1 MEFKTTFTKRARLAM
16 TLIEVMIATS
26 IGTLILAAAGSLMI
40 YNARSLAALSNY
52 ADLDRYSRGA
62 VDKLSQDIRQA
73 TDLISFTTTELQFNS
88 SRGRSNITYTY
99 SPSSREL
106 VRRQGNNREVLLK
119 ECDSLTFTVY
129 GRNNGSNSWDQF
141 VVTNAANAKLI
152 KLDWTCS
159 RTILGQAVNTESV
172 QTAKIVMRK
181 QN

>member
-1 MEFKTTFTKRARLAM
+1 M
-16 TLIEVMIATS
+16 TLVEVMVATG
-26 IGTLILAAAGSLMI
+26 IGTMILAAAGSLMV

-73 TDLISFTTTELQFNS
+73 TELVGFTSTELQFNS

-99 SPSSREL
+99 YPDSRTL
-106 VRRQGNNREVLLK
+106 VRRQGYNRETLLQ

-129 GRNNGSNSWDQF
+129 GRNNVSNTWDQF
-141 VVTNAANAKLI
+141 VVTNAAGAKLI
-152 KLDWTCS
+152 KLNWTCS

-181 QN
+181 QD

>member
-1 MEFKTTFTKRARLAM
+1 M
-16 TLIEVMIATS
+16 TLVEVMIATS
-26 IGTLILAAAGSLMI
+26 IGTLILAAAGQLMI

-62 VDKLSQDIRQA
+62 VDKLSQDIRQS
-73 TDLISFTTTELQFNS
+73 TDLISFTTTELQFNATH
-88 SRGRSNITYTY
+88 GRSNITYTY
-99 SPSSREL
+99 YPDIRQL
-106 VRRQGNNREVLLK
+106 VRTQGQNREVLLK
-119 ECDSLTFTVY
+119 ECDSLAFTVY
-129 GRNNGSNSWDQF
+129 GRNNVSNTWDQF
-141 VVTNAANAKLI
+141 VVTTAANAKLI

>member
-1 MEFKTTFTKRARLAM
+1 M
-16 TLIEVMIATS
+16 TLVEVMVATG
-26 IGTLILAAAGSLMI
+26 IGTMILAAAGSLMV

-73 TDLISFTTTELQFNS
+73 TELVGFTSTELQFNS

-99 SPSSREL
+99 YPDRRTL
-106 VRRQGNNREVLLK
+106 VRLQGYNRETLLQ

-129 GRNNGSNSWDQF
+129 GRNNVSNTWDQF
-141 VVTNAANAKLI
+141 VVTNATGAKLI
-152 KLDWTCS
+152 KLNWTCS

-181 QN
+181 QD

>member
-1 MEFKTTFTKRARLAM
+1 M
-16 TLIEVMIATS
+16 TLVEVMVATG
-26 IGTLILAAAGSLMI
+26 IGTMILAAAGSLMV

-73 TDLISFTTTELQFNS
+73 TELVGFTSTELQFNS

-99 SPSSREL
+99 YPDSRTL
-106 VRRQGNNREVLLK
+106 VRRQGYNRETLLQ

-129 GRNNGSNSWDQF
+129 GRNNVSNTWDQF
-141 VVTNAANAKLI
+141 VVTNATGAKLI
-152 KLDWTCS
+152 KLNWTCS

-181 QN
+181 QD

>member
-1 MEFKTTFTKRARLAM
+1 M
-16 TLIEVMIATS
+16 TLVEILIAAAL
-26 IGTLILAAAGSLMI
+26 GTMILAAAGSLMV
-40 YNARSLAALSNY
+40 YNARSLAALTNY

-62 VDKLSQDIRQA
+62 VDKLSQDIRQS

-99 SPSSREL
+99 YPDAKTL
-106 VRRQGNNREVLLK
+106 VRRQGQNREILLQQ
-119 ECDSLTFTVY
+119 CDSLTFTVY
-129 GRNNGSNSWDQF
+129 GRNNVSNTWDQF
-141 VVTNAANAKLI
+141 VVTTAAGAKLI

-181 QN
+181 QD

>member
-1 MEFKTTFTKRARLAM
+1 M

-62 VDKLSQDIRQA
+62 VDKLSQDIRQS
-73 TDLISFTTTELQFNS
+73 TDLISFTATELQFNS

-99 SPSSREL
+99 FPDTREL
-106 VRRQGNNREVLLK
+106 VRRSGRNREVLLK

-129 GRNNGSNSWDQF
+129 GRNNASNSWDQF

-181 QN
+181 QD

>member
-1 MEFKTTFTKRARLAM
+1 M
-16 TLIEVMIATS
+16 TLVEVMVATG
-26 IGTLILAAAGSLMI
+26 IGTMILAAAGSLMV

-73 TDLISFTTTELQFNS
+73 TELVGFTSTELQFNS

-99 SPSSREL
+99 YPDSRTL
-106 VRRQGNNREVLLK
+106 VRRQGYNRETLLQ
-119 ECDSLTFTVY
+119 ECDALTFTVY
-129 GRNNGSNSWDQF
+129 GRNNVSNTWDQF
-141 VVTNAANAKLI
+141 VVTNATGAKLI
-152 KLDWTCS
+152 KLNWTCS

-181 QN
+181 QD